1 MSARPSPKIFVVEDE
16 IITAKA
22 IEKSLKS
29 AGYEVV
35 GLATSGSQAIELVPR
50 LKPDLVLM
58 DIKLK
63 GLLDG
68 ILTTQRIQAHFDI
81 PVIYLTALSDD
92 ETLKRV
98 TYSRPYGYL
107 VKPFQEEELHETIN
121 KALQRHK
128 EKQRLMGRE

>member
-1 MSARPSPKIFVVEDE
+1 MSARQTPKIFVVEDE

-35 GLATSGSQAIELVPR
+35 GIATSGSEAIEQVSR

-68 ILTTQRIQAHFDI
+68 VLTTQRIQAHFDI

-98 TYSRPYGYL
+98 THSRPYGYL
-107 VKPFQEEELHETIN
+107 VKPFREQELHEAVD
-121 KALQRHK
+121 KALQRHQ
-128 EKQRLMGRE
+128 EKRRLMGRD